1 MAAGAIQIEFARG
14 DSYQKGLLL
23 KRGGE
28 PVTDTFED
36 VYFTVKKS
44 YSEHEFILQKRM
56 STGGIVYDGNGHY
69 TMFIEPD
76 DTNGLSFGDYDCD
89 FEFRASGYKR
99 TFYGKLKL
107 TKEVTHYYNE

>member
-1 MAAGAIQIEFARG
+1 MIQIEFARG

-23 KRGGE
+23 KRNGE

-36 VYFTVKKS
+36 IYFTVKKN
-44 YSEHEFILQKRM
+44 YNEHDYIFQKRL
-56 STGGIVYDGNGHY
+56 STGGIVYDGEGHY
-69 TMFIEPD
+69 TMNIEPE

-89 FEFRASGYKR
+89 FEFRTEGYKR

-107 TKEVTHYYNE
+107 TKEVTHFYNE